1 MWPKFGR
8 RHMTSAAYR
17 MTKGC
22 SVELTFPNLEDDPR
36 TRMFM
41 LEELEHDLLR
51 NEVYRSARLTE
62 VGWQA
67 WPGLLREALEFREPK
82 WLELQSKQSGYWLS
96 HETSRRG
103 GKEYPK
109 AVPFDAAQ
117 TLAEGQFVRY
127 YLRAVGRRAM
137 DDGLGLQVAR
147 LKEVRQPRSMSVHL
161 LGTLVDPAQ
170 LLESLRQNHGID
182 PFLGIPPGPNSGLGV
197 VIVLN

>member
-1 MWPKFGR
+1 MG
-8 RHMTSAAYR
+8 
-17 MTKGC
+17 
-22 SVELTFPNLEDDPR
+22 LTFPNLEDDLR
-36 TRMFM
+36 TRVFM
-41 LEELEHDLLR
+41 LEELDRDLPQ

-67 WPGLLREALEFREPK
+67 WPGLLREALERYEPK
-82 WLELQSKQSGYWLS
+82 WLELQSKQTGYWLS

-127 YLRAVGRRAM
+127 YLRAVSRRAM
-137 DDGLGLQVAR
+137 DDGHGLKVVR
-147 LKEVRQPRSMSVHL
+147 LKQVRQPRSMSVQL

-170 LLESLRQNHGID
+170 LWEDLRRNQGID
-182 PFLGIPPGPNSGLGV
+182 PFLGIPQGPNSGLGV
-197 VIVLN
+197 VIVPN

>member
-1 MWPKFGR
+1 M
-8 RHMTSAAYR
+8 
-17 MTKGC
+17 
-22 SVELTFPNLEDDPR
+22 ELTFPNLEDDPR

-41 LEELEHDLLR
+41 LEELERDLPC

-67 WPGLLREALEFREPK
+67 WPDMLREALELYEPQ
-82 WLELQSKQSGYWLS
+82 WLELRSKQAGYWLS

-103 GKEYPK
+103 GKEYRK

-127 YLRAVGRRAM
+127 YLRAVSRRAL
-137 DDGLGLQVAR
+137 DDGHALEVIR
-147 LKEVRQPRSMSVHL
+147 LKEVWQPRSISVQL
-161 LGTLVDPAQ
+161 LSTLVDPGQ
-170 LLESLRQNHGID
+170 LLESLRQNQGID

-197 VIVLN
+197 VIVPN